1 MAMGRRR
8 RKNQYIFAGE
18 QPRSPGKRFALG
30 VLSVLVVAV
39 LAVVIS
45 NFTLNNQV
53 NLNRVSI
60 TVQNLPEDLENWSIL
75 HISDLHGQEIGSSQS
90 AIRKALS
97 GVSYSSVVFTGDMIG
112 PDGDVQPLLDVV
124 ALLAADKP
132 KFLIPGDE
140 DPSIYVST
148 AHDSLSVYAPWAQA
162 VMDAGVTILDEPV
175 SVLRGK
181 STIWFVPE
189 YLYSLDLDGMAAA
202 YQKQLDDLNA
212 LGSLTPDESAR
223 KRLAE
228 HHLARVERIRLA
240 MDTMTEKDIQVALT
254 HAPLTRDYVY
264 TMMQW
269 VDKAEVVSLRN
280 VAVVLA
286 GHYTGGQWRLPWGG
300 ALYVP
305 DYGWFPADSLI
316 MGKDYINGIPQYITS
331 GLAASGA
338 YPWQP
343 FRLFNQPEIAYVTL
357 TRYAN

>member
-1 MAMGRRR
+1 MGRKR

-30 VLSVLVVAV
+30 VLSVLAVAL
-39 LAVVIS
+39 LAVVIT

-53 NLNRVSI
+53 NLNRVSV
-60 TVQNLPEDLENWSIL
+60 TVQNLPDDLENWSIL

-97 GVSYSSVVFTGDMIG
+97 GVTYSSVVFTGDMLG

-124 ALLAADKP
+124 ALLNTDKP

-140 DPSIYVST
+140 DPTVYVSA

-162 VMDAGVTILDEPV
+162 VIDAGVTILDEPV
-175 SVLRGK
+175 SVQRGK
-181 STIWFVPE
+181 STIWFTPE
-189 YLYSLDLDGMAAA
+189 NLYSLDLDGMAAA
-202 YQKQLDDLNA
+202 YQKQLDDLSA
-212 LGSLTPDESAR
+212 FDMLTPDQSAQ

-240 MDTMTEKDIQVALT
+240 MATMTEKDIQVALT

-269 VDKAEVVSLRN
+269 TEKKELFSLRN
-280 VAVVLA
+280 AAVVLA
-286 GHYTGGQWRLPWGG
+286 GHYTGGQWRMPWGG

-305 DYGWFPADSLI
+305 DYGWFPADHLI
-316 MGKDYINGIPQYITS
+316 TGMDYVNGVPQYITS
-331 GLAASGA
+331 GLAASGY
-338 YPWQP
+338 YPLQP
-343 FRLFNQPEIAYVTL
+343 FRLFNQPEIAYITL
-357 TRYAN
+357 TDRMK